1 MNPPLLI
8 LALVAASFSAAA
20 QQPALKAAAA
30 TTATAAPAGY
40 TDMMAA
46 TITELNSTGDPAQL
60 QQIVSKFERAAAA
73 MPTDWL
79 PQYYQAYGRMLI
91 SFQGKDKEEVKDKYL
106 DQAEA
111 SLAQAR
117 KLGGEESELLVLQAY
132 IHQARLG
139 ISPMAR
145 SMKYSGLVRE
155 ALEQAKKANP
165 ANPRIYLV
173 EGNNLYFTPKMFGG
187 GPDVAKPVFEQA
199 LARYA
204 AFKPATP
211 LMPTWGERQVQSRL
225 KSYAAQPAAA
235 PAPAA
240 K

>member
-1 MNPPLLI
+1 MKNSLLV

-20 QQPALKAAAA
+20 QQPAAKTAAAPA
-30 TTATAAPAGY
+30 APAAPAGY

-46 TITELNSTGDPAQL
+46 TITELHGTGDPAQL
-60 QQIVSKFERAAAA
+60 KEIVSKFERAAAA
-73 MPTDWL
+73 APTDWL
-79 PQYYQAYGRMLI
+79 PQYYQAYGRLLTCFT
-91 SFQGKDKEEVKDKYL
+91 SKEDGDVKDKYL

-111 SLAQAR
+111 ALAQAR
-117 KLGGEESELLVLQAY
+117 KLGGEESELLVVQAY

-145 SMKYSGLVRE
+145 SMKYSGLVNE
-155 ALEQAKKANP
+155 ALAQAKKLNP

-173 EGNNLYFTPKMFGG
+173 QGNNLHFTPKMFGG
-187 GPDVAKPVFEQA
+187 GVEVAKPVFEEGK
-199 LARYA
+199 ARYA

-211 LMPTWGERQVQSRL
+211 LMPNWGERQLLGRL
-225 KSYAAQPAAA
+225 KAYETSSATPTQ
-235 PAPAA
+235 AA